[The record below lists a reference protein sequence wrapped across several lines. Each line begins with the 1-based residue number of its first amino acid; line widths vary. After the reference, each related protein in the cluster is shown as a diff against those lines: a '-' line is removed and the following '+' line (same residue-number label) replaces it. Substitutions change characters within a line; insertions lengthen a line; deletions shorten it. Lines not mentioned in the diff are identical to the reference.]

1 MLRGGFLLGKRLVT
15 TPVPRLRRSYASLST
30 DLSQLPKPGDRL
42 HGFTVRRAKQV
53 PELELVA
60 LQLEH
65 DKTGADYIHVA
76 RDDKN
81 NVFSVG
87 FKTNPT
93 DATGTPHILEHVT
106 LCGSKKYPVR
116 DPFFKMLN
124 RSLACVPNVPVSTAY
139 MF

>member
-1 MLRGGFLLGKRLVT
+1 MLRGGFLLGKKLVLQ
-15 TPVPRLRRSYASLST
+15 PVTRRWYTSLST
-30 DLSQLPKPGDRL
+30 DLSHLPKPGDKI
-42 HGFTVRRAKQV
+42 HGFTVRRAKQI
-53 PELELVA
+53 PELELTA

-65 DKTGADYIHVA
+65 DKTGADYIHIT

-124 RSLACVPNVPVSTAY
+124 RSLSYVSYPSAVDFYT
-139 MF
+139 